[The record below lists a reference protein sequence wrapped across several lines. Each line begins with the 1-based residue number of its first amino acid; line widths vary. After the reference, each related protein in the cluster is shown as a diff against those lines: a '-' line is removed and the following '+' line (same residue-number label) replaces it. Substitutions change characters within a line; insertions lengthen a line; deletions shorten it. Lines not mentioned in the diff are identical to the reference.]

1 MLSKTD
7 IRAYFKRRATGSGR
21 PAAKKKNPNTEII
34 ASAAEHINRA
44 ETEKVVG
51 EVEKSTVHQSYNNI
65 PKHIR
70 MDVEKYALAHTTKDA
85 LAKLS
90 KQYPK
95 YPFKWTSI
103 QSWKALLKKRGIA
116 KIKKKIGRPN
126 LLSKELLQRTKDE
139 IFVSRL
145 AGTVIS
151 SRMAINIETGVVK
164 AN

>member
-1 MLSKTD
+1 
-7 IRAYFKRRATGSGR
+7 
-21 PAAKKKNPNTEII
+21 
-34 ASAAEHINRA
+34 
-44 ETEKVVG
+44 
-51 EVEKSTVHQSYNNI
+51 
-65 PKHIR
+65 

-116 KIKKKIGRPN
+116 KIKKKKIGRPN